1 MRSLFLT
8 FLLAGS
14 SAALCAQEVAGDWQG
29 SLHAGG
35 GVLRLLFHFRSA
47 PDGALAA
54 KFDSLDQDAPG
65 ISVSS
70 IAFQDGRLTLASK
83 EVDGAFEGRLSADGD
98 TIEGTWMQG
107 Q

>member
-35 GVLRLLFHFRSA
+35 GVLRLLFHFTSA

-65 ISVSS
+65 IPISS
-70 IAFQDGRLTLASK
+70 IALQDGKLTLASK
-83 EVDGAFEGRLSADGD
+83 EVEGDWQGSLHAGGGVLRLLF
-98 TIEGTWMQG
+98 
-107 Q
+107 